1 MIKNQR
7 EFILLFLQ
15 RVFDILAVYFS
26 FMLAY
31 SFRFQYEIFSLTKGI
46 PPIEQ
51 YRRAMPVVI
60 IVYLACLSWTKI
72 YNTHR
77 IIYKTDEFLGVVRA
91 VLFSTLLITAATF
104 LYREYS
110 YSRLVLIYSAIFS
123 VIFLYASHMIFRF
136 LRSKFLYGGGK
147 MGILLVGSS
156 KVKERLKKNIARSGR
171 FNVLHLSSFDT
182 KKIKEIASRENL
194 EEIVLT
200 DTDVESTEIMKV
212 INFCE
217 DRGLDFKMVP
227 DMIELKMG
235 ELDYETYFGIPALS
249 LKHPLQEPSNYYF
262 KRISDIVVSML
273 VLMIFSPFLI
283 FLYIAIWLDSPGA
296 PIYSHLRRG
305 FKGRDFKFYKF
316 RSMVVDADDRLE
328 SLMKYNERSGAA
340 FKMREDPRI
349 TRVGSFIRKYS
360 IDEIP
365 QLFNVLKGDMSLVGP
380 RPQVLWE
387 AAAYDEVA
395 KRRLNTL
402 PGVTGLWQVSGRS
415 DLTYEE
421 MIELDIYYLENW
433 SLGLDIKILIR
444 TVSAVV
450 LKKGAC

>member
-1 MIKNQR
+1 
-7 EFILLFLQ
+7 
-15 RVFDILAVYFS
+15 
-26 FMLAY
+26 
-31 SFRFQYEIFSLTKGI
+31 
-46 PPIEQ
+46 
-51 YRRAMPVVI
+51 
-60 IVYLACLSWTKI
+60 
-72 YNTHR
+72 
-77 IIYKTDEFLGVVRA
+77 
-91 VLFSTLLITAATF
+91 
-104 LYREYS
+104 
-110 YSRLVLIYSAIFS
+110 
-123 VIFLYASHMIFRF
+123 
-136 LRSKFLYGGGK
+136 

-171 FNVLHLSSFDT
+171 FKVLHLTSFDT

-217 DRGLDFKMVP
+217 DRGLDFKKVP

-316 RSMVVDADDRLE
+316 RSMVVDADDRLV
-328 SLMKYNERSGAA
+328 SLMIYIERSVAA
-340 FKMREDPRI
+340 FKMREDARI
-349 TRVGSFIRKYS
+349 S
-360 IDEIP
+360 
-365 QLFNVLKGDMSLVGP
+365 
-380 RPQVLWE
+380 
-387 AAAYDEVA
+387 
-395 KRRLNTL
+395 
-402 PGVTGLWQVSGRS
+402 
-415 DLTYEE
+415 
-421 MIELDIYYLENW
+421 
-433 SLGLDIKILIR
+433 
-444 TVSAVV
+444 
-450 LKKGAC
+450 